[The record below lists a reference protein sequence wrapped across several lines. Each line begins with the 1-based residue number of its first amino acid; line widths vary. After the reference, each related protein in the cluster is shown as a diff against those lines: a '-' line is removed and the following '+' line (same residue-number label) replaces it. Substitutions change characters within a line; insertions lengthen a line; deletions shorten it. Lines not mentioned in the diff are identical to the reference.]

1 MNAAGFGAV
10 MGLVVGS
17 ALALG
22 VVGAIPAGAGVRTDV
37 RVPEEL
43 SQVALAPTA
52 PERRQQQSLTT

>member
-22 VVGAIPAGAGVRTDV
+22 VVGAIPAGAGVRADV
-37 RVPEEL
+37 RVPGDVA
-43 SQVALAPTA
+43 QVATLKAA
-52 PERRQQQSLTT
+52 ERGQVHRASA